1 VDPRHFL
8 FPVVTLNNQDEPE
21 WLCGNSFPITE
32 DGGLITCRHVVSK
45 PDAKLAVIDRL
56 GDLRVLLIEDVI
68 YPKDDALDLA
78 FLPRALDRASKRFPL
93 LPAQEFRVGESIH
106 TYGFY
111 SQSGRVDALY
121 DGYFAGNVVRFYTDN
136 YSRAVLSFP
145 VIEGLSGSPVM
156 VYHNGTKA
164 AGICYGSEQ
173 QRVLAAEIVDSHDG
187 DVHYRETVNRVVEF
201 GLALRSEVIA
211 SFAAEIPDCEP
222 VITSDRVPDP
232 ELE

>member
-1 VDPRHFL
+1 MDPRHFL
-8 FPVVTLNNQDEPE
+8 FPVVALNDQDEPE

-45 PDAKLAVIDRL
+45 PDARLAVIDRL
-56 GDLRVLLIEDVI
+56 GSLRVLPIKEVV

-78 FLPRALDRASKRFPL
+78 FLPRALDRPSKRFPL
-93 LPAQEFRVGESIH
+93 LPAPNFLVGASIH

-156 VYHNGTKA
+156 LYHNGTKA
-164 AGICYGSEQ
+164 TGICYGSEQ
-173 QRVLAAEIVDSHDG
+173 QRVLAAEIVDSQDG
-187 DVHYRETVNRVVEF
+187 DAHYRETVNRVVEF
-201 GLALRSEVIA
+201 GLALRSEVIM

-222 VITSDRVPDP
+222 VVTADAVPDP
-232 ELE
+232 ELQ

>member
-1 VDPRHFL
+1 MDPRHFL
-8 FPVVTLNNQDEPE
+8 FPVVALNDQDEPE

-45 PDAKLAVIDRL
+45 PDARLAIIDRL

-68 YPKDDALDLA
+68 YPKDDSLDLA
-78 FLPRALDRASKRFPL
+78 FLPRALDRPSKRFPL
-93 LPAQEFRVGESIH
+93 LPAPDFLVGASIH

-136 YSRAVLSFP
+136 YSRAVRSFP

-156 VYHNGTKA
+156 LYHNGTKA
-164 AGICYGSEQ
+164 TGICYGSEQ
-173 QRVLAAEIVDSHDG
+173 QRVLAAEIMDSHEG
-187 DVHYRETVNRVVEF
+187 DAHYRETVNRVVEF

-222 VITSDRVPDP
+222 VVTADRVPDP